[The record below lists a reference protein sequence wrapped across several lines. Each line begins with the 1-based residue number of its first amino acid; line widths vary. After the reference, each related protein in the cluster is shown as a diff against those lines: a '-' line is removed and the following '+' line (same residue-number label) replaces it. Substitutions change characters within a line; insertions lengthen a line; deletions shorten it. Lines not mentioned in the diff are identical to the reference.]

1 MSTATDTLDFLIIGA
16 GPAGL
21 SAADA
26 AAREGLSYLVIEKGT
41 IANTI
46 RQYPVGR
53 TMFSTPN
60 ELEMR
65 EGSLQPI
72 REKPT
77 REELLSH
84 YIHFVLDHDLHITT
98 GEEVIDVAGNYED
111 GFTVR
116 TRCRSFDGKQ
126 NENNYHARSILFAIG
141 AMEYPRHLDVPGEDL
156 PKVYHRFVDPYPYV
170 RKEVMV
176 VGGGNSAAEAALFLS
191 EEGART
197 TMAIWRED
205 WENRDPKAG
214 AMKHWVRSP
223 LEKEIAEGRL
233 RVILY
238 KQIDEVTYDSV
249 RLTTDEGES
258 KTIPNDVVFVL
269 VGSDADL
276 TLLKKLGVKT
286 ELGKL
291 TEVPVYDTETCET
304 NVRGIY
310 VAAPCASRAYR
321 DKRRV
326 ALEFLLNKE
335 SLYGSIDCRR
345 YCWLRSHVH
354 PELSRVRDSIC
365 GHRTYSGFSAG
376 SVSRFEQMDRDQ
388 LCDHF
393 HHRNYRRSNL
403 CGNR

>member
-1 MSTATDTLDFLIIGA
+1 MDNAITHEMTKTHDLLIIGA

-53 TMFSTPN
+53 TLFSTPN

-65 EGSLQPI
+65 AGTLHPV

-84 YIHFVLDHDLHITT
+84 YIHFVLDRDLKINQD
-98 GEEVIDVAGNYED
+98 EEVIGIQQNGAE
-111 GFTVR
+111 GFIVH
-116 TRCRSFDGKQ
+116 TRRETETDDAQ
-126 NENNYHARSILFAIG
+126 LTYHASRLLFAIG
-141 AMEYPRHLDVPGEDL
+141 AMDYPRRLNVPGEDL
-156 PKVYHRFVDPYPYV
+156 PKVHHRFIEPYPYV
-170 RKEVMV
+170 RKEALV

-214 AMKHWVRSP
+214 AMKHWVRTP
-223 LEKEIAEGRL
+223 LEREITEGRL

-238 KQIDEVTYDSV
+238 KHVDEITTHEVT
-249 RLTTDEGES
+249 LTTETGE
-258 KTIPNDVVFVL
+258 KRTIPNEVVFVL

-276 TLLKKLGVKT
+276 TLLKQLGVKT
-286 ELGKL
+286 VPGKL
-291 TEVPVYDTETCET
+291 TEIPVYAPETFET
-304 NVRGIY
+304 NISGVY
-310 VAAPCASRAYR
+310 VAGHFTNARHIKAAIEVPQRIVPLIAQ
-321 DKRRV
+321 
-326 ALEFLLNKE
+326 
-335 SLYGSIDCRR
+335 G
-345 YCWLRSHVH
+345 LRSTIA
-354 PELSRVRDSIC
+354 S
-365 GHRTYSGFSAG
+365 
-376 SVSRFEQMDRDQ
+376 
-388 LCDHF
+388 
-393 HHRNYRRSNL
+393 
-403 CGNR
+403 

>member
-1 MSTATDTLDFLIIGA
+1 MSENVLDLLIIGA

-26 AAREGLSYLVIEKGT
+26 AAREGLDYLVIEKGT
-41 IANTI
+41 IADTI

-53 TMFSTPN
+53 ALFSTPN

-65 EGSLQPI
+65 EGALHPV

-84 YIHFVLDHDLHITT
+84 YIHFVIDGDLRINA
-98 GEEVIDVAGNYED
+98 GEEVTDIEHPESDRFIVH
-111 GFTVR
+111 
-116 TRCRSFDGKQ
+116 TRSVNTLGQ
-126 NENNYHARSILFAIG
+126 ETTTTYHARRVLFAFG
-141 AMEYPRHLDVPGEDL
+141 AMARPRTLNVTGEDL
-156 PKVYHRFVDPYPYV
+156 PKVHHRFIEPYPYV
-170 RKEVMV
+170 RKEALV

-223 LEKEIAEGRL
+223 LEREIAEGRL

-238 KQIDEVTYDSV
+238 KHVDEITADSV
-249 RLTTDEGES
+249 RLTTETGES
-258 KTIPNDVVFVL
+258 ITIPNDVVFVL

-276 TLLKKLGVKT
+276 TLLKKLGVET
-286 ELGKL
+286 TPGKL
-291 TEVPVYDTETCET
+291 TEVPVYDPETFET

-310 VAAPCASRAYR
+310 VAGHFTNARHIKAAIDVP
-321 DKRRV
+321 RRIV
-326 ALEFLLNKE
+326 PLIAR
-335 SLYGSIDCRR
+335 SLRPP
-345 YCWLRSHVH
+345 V
-354 PELSRVRDSIC
+354 VR
-365 GHRTYSGFSAG
+365 
-376 SVSRFEQMDRDQ
+376 
-388 LCDHF
+388 
-393 HHRNYRRSNL
+393 
-403 CGNR
+403 